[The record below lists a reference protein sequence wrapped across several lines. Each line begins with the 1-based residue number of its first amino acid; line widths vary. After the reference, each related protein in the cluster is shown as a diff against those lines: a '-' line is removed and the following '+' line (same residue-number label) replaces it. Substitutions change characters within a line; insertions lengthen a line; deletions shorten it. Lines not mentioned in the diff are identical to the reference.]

1 MKLPSLLSRPKY
13 KRFEYQP
20 RYYDPIKED
29 IKRRTDLIKKQ
40 LNKKNTFSS
49 DNYKSGIPGAFRHGT
64 SPAGKAFNMQL
75 LIVIFLICDVLLYFY
90 TDNDYLWP
98 AAILIQ
104 VIVIYFNARY
114 SNKEFV

>member
-49 DNYKSGIPGAFRHGT
+49 DDYKPGIPGAFRRRT
-64 SPAGKAFNMQL
+64 SPARKAVNLQL
-75 LIVIFLICDVLLYFY
+75 LIVVFLICDFLLYFY
-90 TDNDYLWP
+90 ADNSYLLP
-98 AAILIQ
+98 GAVLLE
-104 VIVIYFNARY
+104 VIIIYFHIKRTTGI
-114 SNKEFV
+114 FF